1 MSAWIDLRVAARS
14 LRATPGQT
22 LAAVLA
28 LAIGVATA
36 VSLYTLFRVIAD
48 DLPPVPHP
56 ERVARLYFADET
68 TPVGRR
74 GLRASDV
81 GPLVDLVAGRVVVAM
96 VESADTTI
104 EIEGCASQAVPVT
117 IQHVEAGFFDIAA
130 VAPQLGRA
138 WTAGEP
144 GDRSPVVLSADLW
157 RRACAADPG
166 IVGRAIRV
174 DRRAHEILGVMP
186 DGFWLN
192 GRDVGVWLPL
202 DRVKPDASPMVLAR
216 LTGTGTWEDVNDRFA
231 AAGTRDR
238 GLAVAL
244 TDPIVRRGRI
254 AFVGVLGPALLVLLV
269 ACGNAAAL
277 LVGRAPQRQRDLA
290 VRLSVG
296 ATPWRLARQAFA
308 ETGKLPAAAGP
319 PRPGPRG
326 GAGPPGR
333 RRRRR
338 WPIRRRPDE
347 PAATASRRR

>member
-1 MSAWIDLRVAARS
+1 VTSLWLDLRMAARA
-14 LRATPGQT
+14 LRATPGQS

-74 GLRASDV
+74 GLRAADV
-81 GPLVDLVAGRVVVAM
+81 GPLVDQVAGRAVVAM
-96 VESADTTI
+96 VESTDATI
-104 EIEGCASQAVPVT
+104 EIEGCASQAAPVT
-117 IQHVEAGFFDIAA
+117 IEQVEPGFFDIAA

-144 GDRSPVVLSADLW
+144 GDRSPVILNADLW

-166 IVGRAIRV
+166 VVGRTLWI
-174 DRRAHEILGVMP
+174 DRRPHEVLGVMP
-186 DGFWLN
+186 DGFWLS

-202 DRVKPDASPMVLAR
+202 ERARPDSSPMVLAR

-238 GLAVAL
+238 GLAVASSGAGGS
-244 TDPIVRRGRI
+244 RSW
-254 AFVGVLGPALLVLLV
+254 
-269 ACGNAAAL
+269 AC
-277 LVGRAPQRQRDLA
+277 
-290 VRLSVG
+290 S
-296 ATPWRLARQAFA
+296 
-308 ETGKLPAAAGP
+308 
-319 PRPGPRG
+319 GPRCSCCSSR
-326 GAGPPGR
+326 AATR
-333 RRRRR
+333 RRSSS
-338 WPIRRRPDE
+338 
-347 PAATASRRR
+347 AARSSASAISPCG